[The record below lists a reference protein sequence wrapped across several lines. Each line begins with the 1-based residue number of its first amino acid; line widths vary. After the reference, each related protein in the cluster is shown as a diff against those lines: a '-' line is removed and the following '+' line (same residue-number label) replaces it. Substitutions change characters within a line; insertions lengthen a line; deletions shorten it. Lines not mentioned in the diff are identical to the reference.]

1 MRKPRRPAG
10 SPAAKHRALQR
21 GIAAK
26 DRAQAESKPLQVGG
40 RRYPEPPFPKQHQ
53 PKPGHEDR
61 LDPAPMYD
69 APFYSG
75 SGKLRDKVAVVTGAD
90 SGIGRAVAV
99 LFAREGADI
108 AALYLDETADA
119 EATRKAVERE
129 GRRCLLIAGDVAKRS
144 FCFGAAK
151 RVEREFGRADVLV
164 NNAAFQLH
172 AADIEDITEE
182 HFDTTLKTNLYGY
195 FHMTQA
201 CLPLMAYGSAIVNT
215 GSVTGLL
222 GNKSLLD
229 YSTTKGG
236 IHAFTRSL
244 SGQLIRRGIRVNAVA
259 PGPVWTPLN
268 PADKEAQDVS
278 QFGAHTPMKRPAQP
292 EEIAPAYVFL
302 ASNQCSSYIT
312 GEVLPIV
319 GGY

>member
-151 RVEREFGRADVLV
+151 RVEREFGRVDVLV

-215 GSVTGLL
+215 GSVTGTSR
-222 GNKSLLD
+222 KQVPARLLD
-229 YSTTKGG
+229 HQRRHSRLYQIPVRTVDPEGDS
-236 IHAFTRSL
+236 R
-244 SGQLIRRGIRVNAVA
+244 QRRGAGPCLDATESGGQRGTGRV
-259 PGPVWTPLN
+259 PVRS
-268 PADKEAQDVS
+268 AHSDEAS
-278 QFGAHTPMKRPAQP
+278 RSARRNRSCLCISRLEP
-292 EEIAPAYVFL
+292 VFEL
-302 ASNQCSSYIT
+302 HHR
-312 GEVLPIV
+312 
-319 GGY
+319 